1 MKMPSVCSW
10 QKHFFLHFIQLIDHV
25 HGKQPTGIS
34 NSWHH
39 SGKKSKNTAFEGC
52 DPHIWYH
59 PVAASVH
66 SSEDFP
72 SCPQGSVKVQ
82 FLRIIALAY
91 KKPWAVFLSNT
102 SRRPETSHSF
112 LNFMSIT
119 NTCTTGFELKNFFSH
134 VASFVSIR
142 ALTFTFT

>member
-1 MKMPSVCSW
+1 MASVCSW
-10 QKHFFLHFIQLIDHV
+10 QKHFFFY
-25 HGKQPTGIS
+25 IS
-34 NSWHH
+34 FNLLTMYTES
-39 SGKKSKNTAFEGC
+39 SPLVSQTVDITVEKKSKNTAFEGC

-59 PVAASVH
+59 PVAASVRW
-66 SSEDFP
+66 SKDFP
-72 SCPQGSVKVQ
+72 SCPQGSVKFQ